1 MIQIE
6 RGKTNS
12 EQQLFRLNL
21 GDKMTDTTYS
31 PLIGITSQLSKE
43 TVYFIS
49 FSFGISNKSRYVS
62 LGVVTVVAPGAELLT
77 LGTVYMGTKDRPF
90 GLYDM
95 TIYQNTS
102 NTNLD
107 PTGLTTIW
115 NGLMNLKA
123 ADNFPAVEY
132 NEYSANDTD
141 TEAVYVTLE

>member
-6 RGKTNS
+6 RGKVNS
-12 EQQLFRLNL
+12 GQQLFYLNL
-21 GDKMTDTTYS
+21 ADKMTDTTYK

-43 TVYFIS
+43 TVYFVPFNYS
-49 FSFGISNKSRYVS
+49 ANNRYVL
-62 LGVVTVVAPGAELLT
+62 LGIITVVIPGAEILT
-77 LGTVYMGTKDRPF
+77 LGTVYLGTKDRPF

-123 ADNFPAVEY
+123 ADNFPAVQY
-132 NEYSANDTD
+132 NEYNTNDTE
-141 TEAVYVTLE
+141 TESVYITF